1 MLNDNAV
8 LIDTNAAYSISTLLR
23 EISPLWD
30 VSSALMALA
39 AASAIL
45 AIVLT
50 VIRGFVDVD
59 ERDGKIIETI
69 SSVAR
74 VLVFVAI
81 LASLGPV
88 ANWILDGVGADSHLK
103 FILSKVS

>member
-30 VSSALMALA
+30 MSSALMALA

-103 FILSKVS
+103 FVLSKVS

>member
-8 LIDTNAAYSISTLLR
+8 LVDTNAGYSISTLLR

-50 VIRGFVDVD
+50 VIRGSLDVD
-59 ERDGKIIETI
+59 DRDGKIIETI
-69 SSVAR
+69 SSVVR

-88 ANWILDGVGADSHLK
+88 ASWVLDGVGADSHLK
-103 FILSKVS
+103 FVLSKVS

>member
-30 VSSALMALA
+30 MSSALMALA

-59 ERDGKIIETI
+59 ERDGKIIDVI

>member
-103 FILSKVS
+103 FVLSKVS

>member
-8 LIDTNAAYSISTLLR
+8 LVDTNAGYSISALLR
-23 EISPLWD
+23 EVAPLWD

-50 VIRGFVDVD
+50 VIRGSLDV
-59 ERDGKIIETI
+59 EGRDGKVVDTV
-69 SSVAR
+69 SSVVR

-81 LASLGPV
+81 LASLGSV
-88 ANWILDGVGADSHLK
+88 VEWILDSVGADSHLK
-103 FILSKVS
+103 FVLSKVS

>member
-30 VSSALMALA
+30 VSSALMVLA

-103 FILSKVS
+103 FVLSKVS

>member
-8 LIDTNAAYSISTLLR
+8 LVDTNAGYSISTLLR

-50 VIRGFVDVD
+50 VIRGSLDVD
-59 ERDGKIIETI
+59 DRDGKIIETI
-69 SSVAR
+69 SSVVR

-88 ANWILDGVGADSHLK
+88 ANWILDGAGADSHLK
-103 FILSKVS
+103 FVLSKVS

>member
-23 EISPLWD
+23 EVSPLWD
-30 VSSALMALA
+30 MSSALMALA

-59 ERDGKIIETI
+59 ERDGKIVDVI

>member
-30 VSSALMALA
+30 MSSALMALA

-59 ERDGKIIETI
+59 ERDGKIIDTI

>member
-8 LIDTNAAYSISTLLR
+8 LVDTNASYSISTLLR
-23 EISPLWD
+23 EVSPLWD

-39 AASAIL
+39 AASAVL

-50 VIRGFVDVD
+50 VIRAFLDVD
-59 ERDGKIIETI
+59 DRDGKIVETI
-69 SSVAR
+69 SGVVR

-88 ANWILDGVGADSHLK
+88 ADWVLDGVGADSHLK
-103 FILSKVS
+103 FVLSKVS

>member
-8 LIDTNAAYSISTLLR
+8 LVDTNAGYSISTLLR

-50 VIRGFVDVD
+50 VIRGSLDVD
-59 ERDGKIIETI
+59 DRDGKIIETI
-69 SSVAR
+69 SSVVR
-74 VLVFVAI
+74 VLV
-81 LASLGPV
+81 
-88 ANWILDGVGADSHLK
+88 
-103 FILSKVS
+103 LSKVS

>member
-8 LIDTNAAYSISTLLR
+8 LIDTNASYSISTLLR

-30 VSSALMALA
+30 VSAALMALA

-45 AIVLT
+45 AIVLA
-50 VIRGFVDVD
+50 VIRGFLDVD
-59 ERDGKIIETI
+59 EREGKIVETI

-81 LASLGPV
+81 LASLASV
-88 ANWILDGVGADSHLK
+88 AGWILDGVGADSHLK
-103 FILSKVS
+103 FVLSKVS